1 MYFHNFILKV
11 YYMYKF
17 FTYIFI
23 SLIFFSASVFSIEVN
38 KEFIFLSLK
47 YDALPDGAHGSKLR
61 IGPGKKFPI
70 SWRLVRKG
78 LPVKLIERFEDW
90 RKIELHDGTIGWINV
105 SQLTKKRT
113 IICISK
119 AKIYSKPTRN
129 SSSIADV
136 EIASILELKNCNN
149 KWCKVHSVEYNI
161 TGYILKEKVW
171 GINLN

>member
-1 MYFHNFILKV
+1 
-11 YYMYKF
+11 MYKF

-23 SLIFFSASVFSIEVN
+23 SIIFFSASVFSIEVN

-129 SSSIADV
+129 PSSIADV

>member
-1 MYFHNFILKV
+1 MYIYNFISKV

-17 FTYIFI
+17 FIYIFI
-23 SLIFFSASVFSIEVN
+23 SIIFFSAPLFSVGVN

-61 IGPGKKFPI
+61 IGPGKRFPI

-78 LPVKLIERFEDW
+78 LPVKLIESFEDW
-90 RKIELHDGTIGWINV
+90 RKIKLHDGTIGWINV

-113 IICISK
+113 IIFISK
-119 AKIYSKPTRN
+119 ANIYSKPKKN
-129 SSSIADV
+129 SSTIADV
-136 EIASILELKNCNN
+136 EILSILELKNCKN
-149 KWCKVHSVEYNI
+149 KWCKVHSVESNI
-161 TGYILKEKVW
+161 TGYILKEKIW

>member
-1 MYFHNFILKV
+1 
-11 YYMYKF
+11 MYKSF
-17 FTYIFI
+17 IYIFI
-23 SLIFFSASVFSIEVN
+23 SIIFFSTPVFSVEVN

-47 YDALPDGAHGSKLR
+47 YNALPDGAHGSKLR

-136 EIASILELKNCNN
+136 EISSILELKNCNN

>member
-1 MYFHNFILKV
+1 
-11 YYMYKF
+11 MYKF
-17 FTYIFI
+17 FIYIFI
-23 SLIFFSASVFSIEVN
+23 SIIFFSALVLSVEVN

-47 YDALPDGAHGSKLR
+47 YNALPDGAHGSKLR

-136 EIASILELKNCNN
+136 EISSILELKNCNN